1 MNKISAV
8 VFDLWN
14 TLIPFSDELKSHTFQ
29 ETTLAL
35 GVKPAAFKGVWSRTR
50 IKRETEDLLT
60 YFQWLRHEINADWSE
75 ETIQNAMNIRKKNHG
90 SAFFTP
96 DSDAVEVLK
105 ELKRKGYKLALI
117 SNCSSDVKEMISTS
131 MISSYISDL
140 ILSAEVGIMKPD
152 PKIFQYA
159 ATRLGLTCEQC
170 VYIGDGHDNEL
181 EGAKQSGM
189 HPILVD
195 RGNEIKWEGD
205 RIQRL
210 SSLLQKVE

>member
-14 TLIPFSDELKSHTFQ
+14 TLIPFPDELKKHAFQ

-35 GVKPAAFKGVWSRTR
+35 GVDPVAFKEVWSRTR
-50 IKRETEDLLT
+50 IKRETGDLLT
-60 YFQWLRHEINADWSE
+60 YFHWLRHEINADWSE
-75 ETIQNAMNIRKKNHG
+75 KTIRNAMNIRKKIHG
-90 SAFFTP
+90 SAFSTP

-105 ELKRKGYKLALI
+105 ELKRKGYKIALI

-131 MISSYISDL
+131 IISSYISDL

-152 PKIFQYA
+152 QKVFQYA
-159 ATRLGLTCEQC
+159 VTRLGLQCEYC
-170 VYIGDGHDNEL
+170 IYIGDGHDNEL
-181 EGAKQSGM
+181 EGAKKSGM
-189 HPILVD
+189 KSILID
-195 RGNEIKWEGD
+195 RGNQIKWEGD